1 MSNYDSGNSG
11 WSNEDTDLPEGFEID
26 LPKPTFWRILVAPTR
41 PKEVSKGGIVL
52 AVANQEAQEILNFIG
67 KVVALG
73 PMAGKHE
80 RLGGTGTEASPDFP
94 KVGDY
99 VAFGRY
105 AGQKLSFKGTKLLLI
120 NDDEILAVVPNPETL
135 QTSQ

>member
-1 MSNYDSGNSG
+1 MH
-11 WSNEDTDLPEGFEID
+11 DTDVNLQMFQEDVD
-26 LPKPTFWRILVAPTR
+26 LPASFWEGLPVPAYWRIIVMPVK

-52 AVANQEAQEILNFIG
+52 AVSNQEAQAILNFVG

-73 PMAGKHE
+73 PLAGKHE
-80 RLGGTGTEASPDFP
+80 RLGGTGTEPGPAFP

-105 AGQKLSFKGTKLLLI
+105 CGQAMKFKTAKLLII

-135 QTSQ
+135 QTSR

>member
-1 MSNYDSGNSG
+1 MSNYDEGNSG
-11 WSNEDTDLPEGFEID
+11 WSNEDAELPEAFFED
-26 LPKPTFWRILVAPTR
+26 LPKPSYWRMLVAPTR

-52 AVANQEAQEILNFIG
+52 ALANQEAQEILNFIG

-80 RLGGTGTEASPDFP
+80 RLGGTGTETGPDFP

-105 AGQKLSFKGTKLLLI
+105 AGQKLTHKGVKVLLI
-120 NDDEILAVVPNPETL
+120 NDDEILATVPNPATL
-135 QTSQ
+135 QTSK